1 MVSALVPL
9 LLQVLMTCDWI
20 LVTAHALVTV
30 PPLGRLPNGYLDV
43 NAGHVGKKLRTGYGN
58 AVLMCE
64 WVRHFA
70 LSAGAHGVPGLLS
83 PNKCRTPGD
92 LATSGQSL
100 LSPRK
105 CQGKKHDMFTIALWE
120 FYVRFEAG
128 LLWAGWAGWAGA
140 TPTSFS
146 EGWRGRWVVLGAEIP
161 PGSFASRGSTKTG
174 QDVGLAGLLWAGWVG
189 LAGLLGA
196 GRAARATPANYCEF
210 GRHT

>member
-1 MVSALVPL
+1 MQGEHGVCSGSTAAASSDDLRLDFGYCTCPCDSATPWEI
-9 LLQVLMTCDWI
+9 TKW
-20 LVTAHALVTV
+20 
-30 PPLGRLPNGYLDV
+30 LPRCECRSCGEKAENGLRQCRV
-43 NAGHVGKKLRTGYGN
+43 N
-58 AVLMCE
+58 E

-174 QDVGLAGLLWAGWVG
+174 QDVGLAGLL
-189 LAGLLGA
+189 
-196 GRAARATPANYCEF
+196 RNTC
-210 GRHT
+210 